1 MKRVVFLAY
10 HFPPIGGAGVQRAV
24 KFVRHLPGYGYEPVV
39 VTGPGQIESRWTPR
53 DDSLGGELGATR
65 VLRAAGPE
73 PPGARGWTSRLER
86 WGRVPSE
93 WTRWWQASAETL
105 CVAAGKDAQAIVAT
119 LSPFAGAQAA
129 LAAGRRLGIPVVL
142 DLRDPWALDEMMVYP
157 SGLHRRLEERTMLGT
172 LRQAA
177 AIVMNT
183 REAARLVRARFP
195 ELASVP
201 VEVIPNGFDA
211 TDFDLD
217 AAPPRNDAFR
227 IVHTGYLHTELGS
240 SIRSRRAVR
249 ELLGGSV
256 DGVDILTR
264 SHVYLLRAIGDA
276 QARGAERPVEL
287 HLAGVIGASD
297 RTGAECVVEHGYLAH
312 ADSVALLR
320 SADLLFLPMQ
330 NLPPGRRASIVPGK
344 TYEYL
349 ASGRPIL
356 AAVPSGDARDLL
368 SVSDETYLT
377 LPDDAS
383 AMADILRMLVRRRTE
398 DGVTPDARR
407 DLDRLERRAL
417 TGDLAAVL
425 DLVIEGTRSRRL
437 DRLPAG

>member
-1 MKRVVFLAY
+1 VKRVVFLAY

-24 KFVRHLPGYGYEPVV
+24 KFVRHLPEYGYEPVV
-39 VTGPGQIESRWTPR
+39 VTGPAQIESRWTPR
-53 DDSLGGELGATR
+53 DASLGGELEDTR
-65 VLRAAGPE
+65 VLRATGPE
-73 PPGARGWTSRLER
+73 PSPARGWAGRLER

-93 WTRWWQASAETL
+93 WTRWWQASAEKL
-105 CVAAGKDAQAIVAT
+105 CVAAGTDAQAIVAT

-157 SGLHRRLEERTMLGT
+157 SAFHRRLEERTMLNT
-172 LRQAA
+172 LQGAA

-183 REAARLVRARFP
+183 REAARLLRARFP
-195 ELASVP
+195 TLASVP

-211 TDFDLD
+211 ADFEID
-217 AAPPRNDAFR
+217 AAPPRDEAFR

-240 SIRSRRAVR
+240 SIRRRRALR
-249 ELLGGSV
+249 AILGGSV
-256 DGVDILTR
+256 EGVDILTR
-264 SHVYLLRAIGDA
+264 SHLYLLKAIENIRSA
-276 QARGAERPVEL
+276 GAGRTIEL

-297 RTGAECVVEHGYLAH
+297 RTGAGCVVEHGYLAH
-312 ADSVALLR
+312 RDSVALLR

-356 AAVPSGDARDLL
+356 AAVPPGDARDLL
-368 SVSDETYLT
+368 AVSDETYLT
-377 LPDDAS
+377 APDDAS
-383 AMADILRMLVRRRTE
+383 AMASILGTLVGRRTDE
-398 DGVTPDARR
+398 GATPDVRR
-407 DLDRLERRAL
+407 DLMHLERRAL

-437 DRLPAG
+437 DRLAAR